1 MRWIVG
7 AVAFAIVLPLLIGG
21 SVRGRRAWWL

>member
-7 AVAFAIVLPLLIGG
+7 AVAFAIVIPLLIG
-21 SVRGRRAWWL
+21 STRGRRAWWL